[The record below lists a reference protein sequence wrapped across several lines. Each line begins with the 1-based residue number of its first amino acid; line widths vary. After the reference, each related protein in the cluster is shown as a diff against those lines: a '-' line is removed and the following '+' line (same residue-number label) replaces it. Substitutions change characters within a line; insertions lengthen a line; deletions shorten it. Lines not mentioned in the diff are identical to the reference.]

1 MVVTLDGDYARRL
14 FCCCCV
20 CRVRRSTACKTVESP
35 CCTCVLHCARMHMAS
50 CRPCLCCAH
59 CACVFSTWFMEDRQQ
74 GLWCLPL
81 VVVQGST
88 GWHAEHASSATC
100 PVHQPFFQCHMLA
113 LFILI
118 DCAFHLTSGCQRCGM
133 HSCVRDRCT
142 QSILQTFVG
151 ASQMACSA
159 LALCLCV
166 C

>member
-1 MVVTLDGDYARRL
+1 MVHG
-14 FCCCCV
+14 
-20 CRVRRSTACKTVESP
+20 RSATGPLV
-35 CCTCVLHCARMHMAS
+35 
-50 CRPCLCCAH
+50 
-59 CACVFSTWFMEDRQQ
+59 
-74 GLWCLPL
+74 LPL

-113 LFILI
+113 LFILT
-118 DCAFHLTSGCQRCGM
+118 DCAFHLTGGCQRCGM

-166 C
+166 LDQQGLIESQVRCVRRLGGGPFVGKGPVARGVVHLCCRVKR